1 MLFRSASIK
10 GSSVRGEFGMRMS
23 ATKDNPWQAD
33 ISIYGYGG
41 KHRGFGGNVS
51 VAYTF

>member
-1 MLFRSASIK
+1 
-10 GSSVRGEFGMRMS
+10 VRGEFGMRMN